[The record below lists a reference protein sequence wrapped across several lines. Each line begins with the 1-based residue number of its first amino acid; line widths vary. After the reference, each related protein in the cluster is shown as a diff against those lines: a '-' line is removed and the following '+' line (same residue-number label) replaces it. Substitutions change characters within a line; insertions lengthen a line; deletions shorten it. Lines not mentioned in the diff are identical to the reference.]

1 MDMLISL
8 AKSASV
14 CIIGR
19 MKKPVRMFLALTV
32 LVASLILL
40 VWAYWPGERILR
52 RQFIQPTE
60 MQLPTP
66 GGFIPL
72 FSELVWVHQKVET
85 ACLQLVADRFAL
97 IL

>member
-1 MDMLISL
+1 
-8 AKSASV
+8 
-14 CIIGR
+14 
-19 MKKPVRMFLALTV
+19 MKKPVRMVLALTV

-40 VWAYWPGERILR
+40 IWAFWPGERVVR

-66 GGFIPL
+66 AGFAPL
-72 FSELVWVHQKVET
+72 LSEFVWVHQKVET
-85 ACLQLVADRFAL
+85 ACLQVVADRFAL